1 MSYSVLNT
9 RSPANRF
16 SSIASECCSSAYA
29 ARGQTA
35 YRIGWFFPYL
45 PLSASTLEKG
55 FTSAYGFFFVSFCF
69 GKLYL
74 RGGTYSMWWRI
85 WCFYFY
91 LSTVITRCLL
101 ETRHPDTVGRG
112 NKANSL
118 GIPSAARCVLKSLL
132 LLLLFIALNVQG

>member
-1 MSYSVLNT
+1 M
-9 RSPANRF
+9 R
-16 SSIASECCSSAYA
+16 
-29 ARGQTA
+29 
-35 YRIGWFFPYL
+35 WH
-45 PLSASTLEKG
+45 
-55 FTSAYGFFFVSFCF
+55 
-69 GKLYL
+69 
-74 RGGTYSMWWRI
+74 I

-132 LLLLFIALNVQG
+132 LLLLLFIALNARG